1 MWNARAARFLVYL
14 VLVLAAFC
22 AAQQPQKTSS
32 PASSSQAA
40 PSQTTQAP
48 ATPESPC
55 PQPPG
60 LLVDCGT
67 ASQVPVVPPQP
78 VPIQE
83 TKPLIDPKE
92 PSVLGE
98 LEIITINSKVYR
110 NIRNLR
116 VWLPANY
123 FAPVNRNKHY
133 PVLYMQD
140 GQNLFDE
147 ATAQFR
153 EWKFDETVQFLTGS
167 MRIHPM
173 IVVGIDSTP
182 RRANE
187 YLPYPDPHN
196 KELGKPETQDVHG
209 KQYGDF
215 VINEVMPLIE
225 KKYRVLTGMHN
236 TGLGGAMYGAD
247 AAVYAAVAHPGVF
260 GKLLLES
267 PSLIVGDEQLL
278 KDVQKATQFPEKIYV
293 GIGTAEEADEKAS
306 AQTVEEV
313 TDLEKILRDKGMGP
327 TRLKV
332 VVEEGAHHDEI
343 AWSKRLQ
350 NALLFLY
357 GSDIHLLPTK

>member
-1 MWNARAARFLVYL
+1 M
-14 VLVLAAFC
+14 
-22 AAQQPQKTSS
+22 P
-32 PASSSQAA
+32 
-40 PSQTTQAP
+40 
-48 ATPESPC
+48 
-55 PQPPG
+55 
-60 LLVDCGT
+60 
-67 ASQVPVVPPQP
+67 
-78 VPIQE
+78 E

-98 LEIITINSKVYR
+98 LQIITINSKVYK

-123 FAPVNRNKHY
+123 FAPVNRAKHY

-147 ATAQFR
+147 ATAQFH

-167 MRIHPM
+167 MRIGPM

-187 YLPYPDPHN
+187 YLPYPDPNN
-196 KELGKPETQDVHG
+196 KELGKFETQDVHG

-225 KKYRVLTGMHN
+225 KKYRVLTGPHN
-236 TGLGGAMYGAD
+236 TGLGGSMYGAD
-247 AAVYAAVAHPGVF
+247 TALYAVLAHPGVF
-260 GKLLLES
+260 GKVLLES
-267 PSLIVGDEQLL
+267 PVLAIGNKQLL
-278 KDVQKATQFPEKIYV
+278 KNAETATQFPGKIYMA
-293 GIGTAEEADEKAS
+293 IGTAEEADEKAS
-306 AQTVEEV
+306 AKGVEDV
-313 TDLEKILRDKGMGP
+313 TALEKILRARGVGP
-327 TRLKV
+327 AQLKV
-332 VVEEGAHHDEI
+332 VVEEGAKHDEI

-357 GSDIHLLPTK
+357 GSDIHLIPAK

>member
-1 MWNARAARFLVYL
+1 MWTDRAALPTAL
-14 VLVLAAFC
+14 LLLLL
-22 AAQQPQKTSS
+22 TSS
-32 PASSSQAA
+32 LRAQTAQDKPAV
-40 PSQTTQAP
+40 P
-48 ATPESPC
+48 ATPPA
-55 PQPPG
+55 
-60 LLVDCGT
+60 
-67 ASQVPVVPPQP
+67 ASA
-78 VPIQE
+78 QE
-83 TKPLIDPKE
+83 PAAPAAPERAPLIPDKE

-98 LEIITINSKVYR
+98 LEIITINSKVYK

-123 FAPVNRNKHY
+123 FAPVNRSKHY

-147 ATAQFR
+147 ATAQFH

-167 MRIHPM
+167 MRIGPM

-187 YLPYPDPHN
+187 YLPYPDPNN
-196 KELGKPETQDVHG
+196 KELGKFETQDVHG

-225 KKYRVLTGMHN
+225 KKYRVLLGPHS

-247 AAVYAAVAHPGVF
+247 AALYAVLAHPGVF
-260 GKLLLES
+260 GKALLES
-267 PSLIVGDEQLL
+267 PSLLIGNEQLL
-278 KDVQKATQFPEKIYV
+278 KDAEKATQFPERMYLA
-293 GIGTAEEADEKAS
+293 IGTAEEADEKAS
-306 AQTVEEV
+306 AKDVEEV
-313 TDLEKILRDKGMGP
+313 TDLEKILRAKGLGP
-327 TRLKV
+327 ARLKV
-332 VVEEGAHHDEI
+332 VVEEGAKHDEI

-357 GSDIHLLPTK
+357 GSDIHLIPPK